1 MVVLTRPP
9 RLLKGMNRRLQ
20 AGTLFVLA
28 SVLITA
34 TAAATPR
41 LAVAVGFDGRFV
53 PEYLAPLR
61 VEIVGAGNSFA
72 GFLLVTQ
79 KVGNPWRG
87 EAESRT
93 KIPLRLSGA
102 AEQEHVIAIYD
113 FIEPLRVELLSE
125 EQEILAEQ
133 AVELRA
139 YRKEGPFPVTV
150 GALSPHF
157 DETFV
162 AIDPSSL
169 PVHWAAYEAVSSLW
183 IGSITEGISS
193 DQWEAIGQW
202 VLAGGTLVLFS
213 GADFYLLDS
222 PSLRELLPL
231 ADPSLGDTSGLA
243 RLHGE
248 MRPGADRV
256 LSRDDLPL
264 VVARRYGAGAVFL
277 STVRPADLVGDE
289 FSAIV
294 AAVAPANLLSLAS
307 EVEEL
312 LEATSLQR
320 PGFAAAS
327 LLVLVSLC
335 GFTVIVQRM
344 KRTKQRIV
352 ALVAVSAV
360 LCVLSGLYIN
370 QANILAGIY
379 RINTSLHIQ
388 GYFGNGIDYVGLFK
402 TSVSPAP
409 IDVQG
414 STALIQELPRS
425 LQEHDLSIEVGGRG
439 ASLTL
444 ERGERRTLRAFS
456 SSVLS
461 VTVSALEDGKVRVG
475 NGLDGPLKAAVVIV
489 GETAF
494 PIGEVPVGEESFALR
509 NAVPLKDV
517 VLGQEYCTA
526 LFRTLCA
533 DFFWGEGVWLVGAR
547 ERRSVQCTGNTR
559 TKVRDLVLVVVAGE
573 DRE

>member
-1 MVVLTRPP
+1 
-9 RLLKGMNRRLQ
+9 MNKRSQ
-20 AGTLFVLA
+20 AGTLFIVA
-28 SVLITA
+28 FVLITVGA
-34 TAAATPR
+34 TATPR
-41 LAVAVGFDGRFV
+41 LAVTVGFDGRFV

-61 VEIVGAGNSFA
+61 VEIAGIGNSFA
-72 GFLLVTQ
+72 GSLLVTQ

-93 KIPLRLSGA
+93 NIPLRLSGT
-102 AEQEHVIAIYD
+102 AEQEHVIPIYD
-113 FIEPLRVELLSE
+113 FIDPLRVDLLSKE
-125 EQEILAEQ
+125 KEILTEE

-139 YRKEGPFPVTV
+139 YRKESPFPVAV

-162 AIDPSSL
+162 AIDPNAL
-169 PVHWAAYEAVSSLW
+169 PVHWAAYEAVNSLW
-183 IGSITEGISS
+183 IGSITEGISK

-202 VLAGGTLVLFS
+202 VLAGGTLVVFS

-231 ADPSLGDTSGLA
+231 DDPSLSEINGLT
-243 RLHGE
+243 RLDGA

-256 LSRDDLPL
+256 LARDDLPL
-264 VVARRYGAGAVFL
+264 VVSRRYGAGAVLL
-277 STVRPADLVGDE
+277 STVRPADLVEDE
-289 FSAIV
+289 FSKIM
-294 AAVAPANLLSLAS
+294 AAVAPAKLLSLAS
-307 EVEEL
+307 EVADL
-312 LEATSLQR
+312 REATSLQR
-320 PGFAAAS
+320 PGFPAAS

-335 GFTVIVQRM
+335 GFSVIVHRTR
-344 KRTKQRIV
+344 RTKQTIV
-352 ALVAVSAV
+352 ALLSVSGM

-370 QANILAGIY
+370 QPKAIADLY
-379 RINTSLHIQ
+379 VINTSLYIQ
-388 GYFGNGIDYVGLFK
+388 GYFGSMIDYLGLFK
-402 TSVSPAP
+402 ATASPAP

-414 STALIQELPRS
+414 SATLIQELPRS
-425 LQEHDLSIEVGGRG
+425 LQEHDLSIEVGGDG
-439 ASLTL
+439 ASLSL
-444 ERGERRTLRAFS
+444 ERGERRTLRSFS
-456 SSVLS
+456 SSALP
-461 VTVSALEDGKVRVG
+461 VTVSTIEEGKVRVG
-475 NGLDGPLKAAVVIV
+475 NGLDGPLQTAVVIV

-547 ERRSVQCTGNTR
+547 ERRSVQRSGNTR
-559 TKVRDLVLVVVAGE
+559 TKVRDLVLIAVAGE